1 MVNGA
6 PDIKILTNNT
16 ERITYI
22 KTSCQAA
29 NAGLYNTVTLWA
41 YPECVNYKVILTV
54 KAKIQVLFFFFTPVT

>member
-22 KTSCQAA
+22 KTSCRAA
-29 NAGLYNTVTLWA
+29 NAGLYNTVTF
-41 YPECVNYKVILTV
+41 VGIS
-54 KAKIQVLFFFFTPVT
+54 